1 MARKLVVKRGR
12 KVGAGPGALV
22 HIGRRPDTEAVIS
35 VIDYDQATLQE
46 RQQADPK
53 GCKAYRDGESVSWVK
68 VVGVHQPELVEAL
81 GKEFD
86 LHPLVVEDV
95 LNTDQRPKIEDYD
108 GYVYIVLRMLRYD
121 PGQQQIHSE
130 QLSLI
135 LGRNYVLSLQELPS
149 DVFEGVRERLR
160 TGRRVR
166 SMHADYL
173 AYCLIDAVV
182 DHYFV
187 LLENMGDQVEALEDE
202 LIMNPVP
209 ATLGRIHHF
218 KREML
223 MLRKSVWPLRE
234 VLSRLSRDES
244 PLISAD
250 TRLFLRDVY
259 DHTVHVLDTID
270 TIRELLVGMLD
281 LYLSSV
287 SNRMNEVMKMLTIIA
302 TLFMPLTFIAGVY
315 GMNFVFMPELHWRW
329 AYPAVLVSMMLIAMG
344 LVVFFRRRHWL

>member
-12 KVGAGPGALV
+12 KVGAGPGTLV
-22 HIGRRPDTEAVIS
+22 HIGRRPDTEAVIR
-35 VIDYDQATLQE
+35 VIDYDQATLRE
-46 RQQADPK
+46 RQLAHP
-53 GCKAYRDGESVSWVK
+53 GECKADRSSDLVSWVN
-68 VVGVHQPELVEAL
+68 VVGVHEPELVEAL
-81 GKEFD
+81 GKQFD

-121 PGQQQIHSE
+121 PGQQQVQSE
-130 QLSLI
+130 QLSLV
-135 LGRNYVLSLQELPS
+135 LGRNYVLSMQELQG
-149 DVFEGVRERLR
+149 DVFDGVRERLR
-160 TGRRVR
+160 AGRRIR

-173 AYCLIDAVV
+173 AYCLLDAVV

-187 LLENMGDQVEALEDE
+187 LLENIGDQVEALEDE
-202 LIMNPVP
+202 LIMNPRP
-209 ATLGRIHHF
+209 GTLGKIHQF

-234 VLSRLSRDES
+234 VLSRLSRDEN
-244 PLISAD
+244 PLVAAD

-259 DHTVHVLDTID
+259 DHTIHVLDTIE

-315 GMNFVFMPELHWRW
+315 GMNFVFMPELHWPW
-329 AYPAVLVSMMLIAMG
+329 AYPAVLASMLVIALG
-344 LVVFFRRRHWL
+344 LVAYFRRRRWL

>member
-12 KVGAGPGALV
+12 KVGAGPGTLV
-22 HIGRRPDTEAVIS
+22 HIGERPETAAVIR
-35 VIDYDQATLQE
+35 VIDYDHGMIQE
-46 RQQADPK
+46 RQLVDP
-53 GCKAYRDGESVSWVK
+53 GDCMAHRGGESVSWVN

-95 LNTDQRPKIEDYD
+95 LNTDQRPKMEDYD
-108 GYVYIVLRMLRYD
+108 GYVYVVLRMLRYD
-121 PGQQQIHSE
+121 SGQQQIHSE

-135 LGRNYVLSLQELPS
+135 LGRNFVLSLQESPG
-149 DVFEGVRERLR
+149 DVFDGVRERLR
-160 TGRRVR
+160 SGRRVR

-173 AYCLIDAVV
+173 AYSLLDAVV

-187 LLENMGDQVEALEDE
+187 LLEKLGDQVEALEDE
-202 LIMNPVP
+202 LIMKPVP

-234 VLSRLSRDES
+234 VLSRLSRDEN
-244 PLISAD
+244 PLISSD

-259 DHTVHVLDTID
+259 DHTVHVLDTIE

-287 SNRMNEVMKMLTIIA
+287 SNRMNEVMKMLTVIA

-315 GMNFVFMPELHWRW
+315 GMNFVFMPELHWPW
-329 AYPAVLVSMMLIAMG
+329 AYPAVLVSMLLIALG